1 MNTAASKRAQ
11 LKSQKNELNERDT
24 TIADKEKK
32 IAELYKKTQELEKF
46 KFVLDYKIKELKR
59 EIGPRETLI
68 QTLNEQTTKMSQEVK
83 FFDRMS
89 SNLKL
94 IRKDLSLRQDGLS
107 LEAKKLEGVITKQ
120 EVEKQ
125 KFRDDI
131 FECLNNFTDY
141 KKLKRGIVNLHK
153 VYVNVMEEEDN
164 AEVLAK

>member
-1 MNTAASKRAQ
+1 M
-11 LKSQKNELNERDT
+11 NERDT

-107 LEAKKLEGVITKQ
+107 LEAKKLEGVITK
-120 EVEKQ
+120 
-125 KFRDDI
+125 
-131 FECLNNFTDY
+131 
-141 KKLKRGIVNLHK
+141 
-153 VYVNVMEEEDN
+153 
-164 AEVLAK
+164 